1 MWQDI
6 QPLWVTPCILKL
18 VEKTEEFCCFFFLNS
33 NVKPLIFVQK
43 IIMPKVS

>member
-6 QPLWVTPCILKL
+6 QPLWVIPCILKL
-18 VEKTEEFCCFFFLNS
+18 VEKTQEFVCFFP

>member
-6 QPLWVTPCILKL
+6 QPLWVIPCILKP
-18 VEKTEEFCCFFFLNS
+18 VKKTQEFFFFS

-43 IIMPKVS
+43 IIMPKVP

>member
-6 QPLWVTPCILKL
+6 QPLGHTLHLETSGENPRV
-18 VEKTEEFCCFFFLNS
+18 FFFP

-43 IIMPKVS
+43 IIMPKVP

>member
-6 QPLWVTPCILKL
+6 QPLWVIPCILKL
-18 VEKTEEFCCFFFLNS
+18 VEKIQEFFFVFS

-43 IIMPKVS
+43 IMPKVS

>member
-6 QPLWVTPCILKL
+6 QPCIPCILKL
-18 VEKTEEFCCFFFLNS
+18 AEKTEEFFFFFNS

>member
-6 QPLWVTPCILKL
+6 QPLWVIHTLHLETSGENPR
-18 VEKTEEFCCFFFLNS
+18 VFFVFS

-43 IIMPKVS
+43 IMPKVS